1 MSGNKLQ
8 HRRMRCVS
16 LLCAALLPTFAAAEH
31 ELYNTEESKLV
42 LNFTAM
48 GAGFLNSDSWFGQS
62 EAFLGADTDTWGE
75 FGAEIG
81 LAWEYA
87 SGRSTW
93 FAELSG
99 LYTAT
104 GSNDAS
110 GLTIGEDDS
119 DQANTEQAHIGWRYD
134 DPLAGLEE
142 DTFSFSVGRQDYLI
156 GTGLLIADGGSDGGE
171 DGGWYL
177 GMRKAFQETVIAS
190 LKSNSLVAEG
200 FFIKNRPRRG
210 GVQGDAT
217 GVNLEYTFPGGIT
230 TGLTYMVVDPRLED
244 TDDLDVWSGRLGW
257 SGLGGLELNGE
268 YVIEDS
274 SQIDADGWY
283 GEIAWSFADSA
294 WAPRISYRYADF
306 DGDDPN
312 TATDERFRE
321 IAYGYTDYGSWFQG
335 EISGNYPLANGNL
348 QSHQFRVKAQPNE
361 ALTLN
366 LLYYDFSFNV
376 PASLDPAVTSDDW
389 GDEINF
395 TADWAVT
402 DKWYLIGVLAVLFPG
417 DAAEQWV
424 GGDED
429 WLYSMFYVSYTY

>member
-1 MSGNKLQ
+1 MSQNTSE
-8 HRRMRCVS
+8 HRKISCIGA
-16 LLCAALLPTFAAAEH
+16 LLAALMPAFAAADH
-31 ELYNTEESKLV
+31 ELYSNEESKLV
-42 LNFTAM
+42 LKFNTA
-48 GAGFLNSDSWFGQS
+48 GAYFLNSDSWFGQS

-75 FGAEIG
+75 FGAEVG
-81 LAWEYA
+81 LAWEYT
-87 SGRSTW
+87 SGQSTF

-104 GSNDAS
+104 GGDDAS

-142 DTFSFSVGRQDYLI
+142 DTFSLSVGRQDYLI

-200 FFIKNRPRRG
+200 FFLKNRPRRG

-217 GVNLEYTFPGGIT
+217 GINLEYTFPGGLT
-230 TGLTYMVVDPRLED
+230 PGLTYMVVDARLPD
-244 TDDLDVWSGRLGW
+244 TEDLDVWSGRLGW
-257 SGLGGLELNGE
+257 AGMGGLELNGE

-283 GEIAWSFADSA
+283 GEIAWSFAESA

-348 QSHQFRVKAQPNE
+348 QSHQFRVKALPNE
-361 ALTLN
+361 KLTLN
-366 LLYYDFSFNV
+366 LLYYDFSFNQ

-402 DKWYLIGVLAVLFPG
+402 DNWYLIGVLAVLFPG